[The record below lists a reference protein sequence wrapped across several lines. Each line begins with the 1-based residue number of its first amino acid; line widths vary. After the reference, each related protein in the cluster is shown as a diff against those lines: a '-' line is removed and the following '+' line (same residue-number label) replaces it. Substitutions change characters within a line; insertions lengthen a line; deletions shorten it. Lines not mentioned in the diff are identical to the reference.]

1 MTDYRTCDECG
12 AVFRRRWQK
21 STQRFCS
28 PECGHSTKRSHGHSQ
43 SPEHAAWRDMKSRCM
58 NPTVKCYPRYGG
70 RGIAVC
76 ERWMDFESFLADM
89 GLRPGPGHSIER
101 NDSNGNYEPSNC
113 RWATK
118 LEQARNRAGVY
129 TPDEDATIRD
139 LAASGNTFPQI
150 SKAMGKPIASVQARA
165 YRLRIRSGKPCNNG
179 RSKFPRD
186 VQHHRGTEN
195 V

>member
-1 MTDYRTCDECG
+1 VKVNRICPECG
-12 AVFRRRWQK
+12 VTFECWGEK
-21 STQRFCS
+21 SPKRFCS
-28 PECGHSTKRSHGHSQ
+28 VVCGHSTKRSHGHSQ

-58 NPTVKCYPRYGG
+58 NPKVKCYPRYGG

-76 ERWMDFESFLADM
+76 ERWMSFDNFLADM
-89 GLRPGPGHSIER
+89 GFLPGPGYTIER
-101 NDSNGNYEPSNC
+101 NNSNGNYEPSNC

-129 TPDEDATIRD
+129 TPDEDAIIRD
-139 LAASGNTFPQI
+139 LASRGHTFPQI
-150 SKAMGKPIASVQARA
+150 SEALGKPVGSVQARA

-179 RSKFPRD
+179 RSKFLRD
-186 VQHHRGTEN
+186 DQHHRGSEN